1 MTGDTAA
8 KTAAEAAL
16 AAAIESEAA
25 SAMRPTAPDPYAGL
39 LLQGTLK
46 ASFAYT
52 TQQGLQIQLDA
63 SGRPWAVMAPP
74 R

>member
-1 MTGDTAA
+1 
-8 KTAAEAAL
+8 
-16 AAAIESEAA
+16 
-25 SAMRPTAPDPYAGL
+25 MRPTAPDPYAGL